1 MASDRQLLEYVLRL
15 ADSDLILA
23 QRLGEWV
30 GHGPVLEEDI
40 ALTNVGLDLLG
51 QARLWFAYAG
61 EIEARGAQGGRP
73 STARSEDEFAFMREG
88 GGFRNLLLA
97 EQPNGN
103 YANTTARQFYFD
115 VWHELLLR
123 RLAGSRDPRIA
134 EIAAKALKEV
144 MYHAERSADWVIRM
158 GDGTEL
164 SHARMQSA
172 VDDLWM
178 YTGEMFAVDDVEQA
192 LVDEGIAADV
202 GALMPI
208 WRDRVASVLD
218 EATLT
223 MPSSTW
229 MQQGGKHGVHTE
241 HLSRL
246 LAEMQSL
253 HRAHPG
259 VQW

>member
-1 MASDRQLLEYVLRL
+1 MATDPQRLEYILRL

-61 EIEARGAQGGRP
+61 EIDARMRGTG
-73 STARSEDEFAFMREG
+73 RSEDEFAYLREG
-88 GGFRNLLLA
+88 GGFHNLLLA
-97 EQPNGN
+97 EQPNGS
-103 YANTTARQFYFD
+103 YAETTARQFYFD
-115 VWHELLLR
+115 VWHQLLLR
-123 RLAGSRDPRIA
+123 GLAGSRDPRIA

-144 MYHAERSADWVIRM
+144 AYHAERSADWVVRL

-164 SHARMQSA
+164 SHNRMQSA
-172 VDDLWM
+172 IDHLWP
-178 YTGEMFAVDDVEQA
+178 YTGEMFTADETDLA
-192 LVDEGIAADV
+192 LVADGLAPDV
-202 GALMPI
+202 GALQPL
-208 WRDRVASVLD
+208 WRERVAAVL
-218 EATLT
+218 EQATLT
-223 MPSSTW
+223 LPSTAW
-229 MQQGGKHGVHTE
+229 MQRGGRQGVHTE
-241 HLSRL
+241 HLGHL

-259 VQW
+259 AQW